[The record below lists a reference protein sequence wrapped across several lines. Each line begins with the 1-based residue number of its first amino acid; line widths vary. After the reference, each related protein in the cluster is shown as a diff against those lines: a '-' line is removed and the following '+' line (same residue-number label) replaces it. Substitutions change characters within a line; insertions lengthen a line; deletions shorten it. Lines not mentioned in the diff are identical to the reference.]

1 MATAIDRAMEE
12 IARPRRGIGHEA
24 IGDLRCA
31 LARGAGLAMA
41 EGPALLGG
49 NHGRNV
55 DRGIRAQRHH
65 VHVGPEAAALG
76 QHAIAEQ
83 AAQID
88 HVGQI
93 VVAGRI
99 DVIGI
104 RLRHA
109 HGIRH
114 AAHSATA

>member
-1 MATAIDRAMEE
+1 MKQLVTWVA
-12 IARPRRGIGHEA
+12 PSPV
-24 IGDLRCA
+24 A
-31 LARGAGLAMA
+31 LASPWRKGRRFSEATMA
-41 EGPALLGG
+41 
-49 NHGRNV
+49 RNV

-109 HGIRH
+109 HRV
-114 AAHSATA
+114 AARAHSATA